1 MFFFNGRIRNAHIVP
16 MITHE
21 RRYTQTIGQSFVVF
35 SCLSIVIGVLL
46 IVIGNISETEK
57 WKFFGFGI
65 ISLSL
70 GLFLVTLVCFY
81 SQLSIYYHNW
91 AYGSHVTPSNTS
103 TGVLTTA
110 GDVKIAYVTVT
121 SPVVAHY

>member
-16 MITHE
+16 MITPDPT
-21 RRYTQTIGQSFVVF
+21 YTQKIGQSFVVF
-35 SCLSIVIGVLL
+35 SCLSIVIGLLL
-46 IVIGNISETEK
+46 IVIGHISETEK
-57 WKFFGFGI
+57 WTFFGFGI

-91 AYGSHVTPSNTS
+91 AYGSHITPSNTE
-103 TGVLTTA
+103 TGVMATA
-110 GDVKIAYVTVT
+110 GDVRIAYVTVT
-121 SPVVAHY
+121 TPVVRHY